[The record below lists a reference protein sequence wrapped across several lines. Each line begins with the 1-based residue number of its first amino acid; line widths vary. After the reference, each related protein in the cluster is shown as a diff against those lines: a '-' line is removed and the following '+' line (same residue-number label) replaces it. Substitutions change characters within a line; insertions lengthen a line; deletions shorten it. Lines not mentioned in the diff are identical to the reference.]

1 MIGAIFADG
10 PFAANSANLMG
21 DLNFKF
27 SSQNGPLWV
36 IRHGRHGGY
45 IEELCQTHIRS
56 KRYARRFPKKGEPIG
71 RDGMLAAFDGFG
83 ERRAIPWEFKP
94 DSFIAVS

>member
-1 MIGAIFADG
+1 
-10 PFAANSANLMG
+10 MG
-21 DLNFKF
+21 DLNFKILEPKRPAVG
-27 SSQNGPLWV
+27 NTTWTP
-36 IRHGRHGGY
+36 RGY
-45 IEELCQTHIRS
+45 IEELCQPHIRS
-56 KRYARRFPKKGEPIG
+56 KRYARRFPKQGEPIG